1 MHISGGGVGC
11 RKKSAGIGASI
22 AAAKDED
29 ERRERRKLG

>member
-11 RKKSAGIGASI
+11 RRNAGIGALI
-22 AAAKDED
+22 DAAKDED